1 MTFTEHSHPNP
12 LQVDYAC
19 PACRQ
24 IARDERAAVLAAEHP
39 PELPLDDP
47 QPTLFD
53 GDNET

>member
-1 MTFTEHSHPNP
+1 MKHSHPNP

-53 GDNET
+53 GDDTT